1 MGEVIVVTSGK
12 GGVGKTTVTANLGAE
27 LAKAGKKTVI
37 VDMDLGLRSL
47 DVIVGH
53 ENFIIYNLIDV
64 ISKKC
69 TLNQVLI
76 KDETYENLFLLPSSQ
91 TKDPSCVS
99 LDQVKELCETLK
111 HEFDY
116 VILDSPSGIGKGF
129 QNATTA
135 ADKAILVVTP
145 DIPSV
150 RDADCVSAIL
160 ARGGLRD
167 QLLILNRNRADLA
180 NEGKIMSLDDI
191 QEILSM
197 PLLGIIPEDEK
208 VLTSS
213 YQGNLVTEMETSAGN
228 AYSNICKRLLGE
240 DIPFPEYKTK
250 KRMFSRISHFFR
262 KSHGE

>member
-12 GGVGKTTVTANLGAE
+12 GGVGKTTITANLGAV
-27 LAKAGKKTVI
+27 LAKAGKKVVI

-69 TLNQVLI
+69 TLDEVLI
-76 KDETYENLFLLPSSQ
+76 QDEKYENLFLLPSSQ
-91 TKDPSCVS
+91 TKDPSCIS
-99 LDQVKELCETLK
+99 LEEMKELCETLK
-111 HEFDY
+111 EEFDY
-116 VILDSPSGIGKGF
+116 ILLDSPSGIGKGF

-150 RDADCVSAIL
+150 RDADCVSGL
-160 ARGGLRD
+160 LSHSGLRD
-167 QLLILNRNRADLA
+167 LLLILNRNRADLA
-180 NEGKIMSLDDI
+180 QEGKIMALEDI

-197 PLLGIIPEDEK
+197 PLLGIIPEDEN

-213 YQGNLVTEMETSAGN
+213 YQGTLVAEIETSAGT
-228 AYSNICKRLLGE
+228 AYQNICKRLLGE
-240 DIPFPEYKTK
+240 DIPFPEFKTK
-250 KRMFSRISHFFR
+250 KNMFSRISHFFR